1 MYIIAYFYMR
11 VSNTTCI
18 HISIDRQTNC
28 ATLHIY
34 ACTVATLGF
43 QETAIMVDEGNF
55 NMSMQL
61 GVCVELILEAG
72 QELERLVNGSAL
84 TVANTASGI

>member
-1 MYIIAYFYMR
+1 MR

-18 HISIDRQTNC
+18 HNIISIDRQTNC
-28 ATLHIY
+28 ATVAY

-72 QELERLVNGSAL
+72 QELERLANGSAL